1 MESYLKEAVL
11 GIVALAAARANQV
24 TTPGSSLAIVVLGH
38 SERGAA
44 TARDQEHAKG
54 ARGLAGIR

>member
-11 GIVALAAARANQV
+11 GVVTLAAAGADHV
-24 TTPGSSLAIVVLGH
+24 TTPGGSLAIVILGH

-44 TARDQEHAKG
+44 TAGDQEHAKG
-54 ARGLAGIR
+54 ARGLAAIR